1 MNQTD
6 KQGSQGKK
14 VVEFYA
20 ALVLALALAAI
31 AGVLYFYVM
40 FLEGRSRQMKR
51 HIAELERSNEELR
64 RDLEQTRALLDRELE
79 HSRTLWPEL
88 LDDAGD
94 VSRN

>member
-6 KQGSQGKK
+6 KQGIQGEK

-20 ALVLALALAAI
+20 ALVLALALAAV
-31 AGVLYFYVM
+31 AAVLYFYVM

-51 HIAELERSNEELR
+51 HIGELERSNGELR

-88 LDDAGD
+88 LDDA
-94 VSRN
+94 RN